1 MLTIYGSDELQGHIM
16 LAFSLTQH
24 PELYNQVRMLPGRVW
39 HPELRAWST
48 PISEVSIKALIAMC
62 KRNSIISD
70 VDSDLLFR
78 LPQLAVLLDIGK
90 SSAIENENLAMIAK
104 IDEHMRR
111 RGYGI
116 RTRKAYRGHIERFL
130 ADYGGKVDEILNDHI
145 RAYTLKLMDGGRTH
159 AYVNQAISALRL
171 WLCEVEGRKDF
182 PNKWER
188 PRRQR
193 KLPNVLSPDEVLR
206 LIGAVTNL
214 KHRTLLSLIYS
225 AGLRIGEAVR
235 LRPQD
240 IDPIRKVIKIRQAKG
255 AKDRYTVLSGAA
267 YEMLKAYMKQ
277 EKPMHW
283 LFPGAEPSKHLT
295 ERTMQHVFERA
306 RDQLGLRSTATLH
319 TLRHSFAT
327 HLLEEGT
334 DLRYIQELLGHSSS
348 KTTQIYT
355 HVTVRDVRRIQS
367 PLDRALA
374 TKQDG
379 DMLIHGDDKGH
390 QPKNGRER

>member
-1 MLTIYGSDELQGHIM
+1 MLSIYSLEELSDRIL
-16 LAFSLTQH
+16 LAFALVNNSALLD
-24 PELYNQVRMLPGRVW
+24 EVRKLPGRSW
-39 HPELRAWST
+39 HPERRAWSI
-48 PISEVSIKALIAMC
+48 PRNEASVMALIAMC
-62 KRNSIISD
+62 KQNAIVCEISP
-70 VDSDLLFR
+70 DLLFGT
-78 LPQLAVLLDIGK
+78 PQLVALVDVGVSASAGRESRDIVLK
-90 SSAIENENLAMIAK
+90 V
-104 IDEHMRR
+104 DEHMRR

-116 RTRKAYRGHIERFL
+116 RTRKAYRGHVERFL
-130 ADYGGKVDEILNDHI
+130 ADCGEGKVEDIHNEHI
-145 RAYTLKLMDGGRTH
+145 RSYTLKLMDAGRAH
-159 AYVNQAISALRL
+159 AYVNQAISALRF
-171 WLCEVEGRKDF
+171 WLCEVEGRQDF

-193 KLPNVLSPDEVLR
+193 KLPNVLSAEEVLR
-206 LIGAVTNL
+206 LIGVVSNL
-214 KHRTLLSLIYS
+214 KHRTLLSLVYS

-235 LRPQD
+235 LKPQD

-267 YEMLKAYMKQ
+267 YEMLKTYMKQ
-277 EKPMHW
+277 EKPLHW
-283 LFPGAEPSKHLT
+283 LFPGAEPTRHLT

-306 RDQLGLRSTATLH
+306 RGQLGLRSSATLH

-334 DLRYIQELLGHSSS
+334 DLRYIQELLGHASP

-374 TKQDG
+374 AQSDAGTLLDG
-379 DMLIHGDDKGH
+379 DNLGSKQRRD
-390 QPKNGRER
+390 